1 MSRLAKSLK
10 PLIFVIGLLP
20 LVKLLVDGLMG
31 GLGANPIEEITHRTG
46 TWTLYFLVGSMAIT
60 PIRRFSGWNQIIKYR
75 RMIGLFALFYATLH
89 FLTYLVLD
97 LFFYLPEV
105 LEDVLLR
112 PYITVGFSA
121 FLILIALGVTSNTW
135 MIRKLGGKRWNALH
149 RLVYVAGGLGV
160 FHFLWLVK
168 ADRQRPEIVGA
179 ILVGLL
185 GTRLIKRKRS
195 PPAKRG
201 S

>member
-20 LVKLLVDGLMG
+20 LVKLLVDGLTG

-105 LEDVLLR
+105 LEDILLR
-112 PYITVGFSA
+112 PYITVGFAA

>member
-20 LVKLLVDGLMG
+20 LVKLLVDGLTG

-112 PYITVGFSA
+112 PYITVGFAA

-195 PPAKRG
+195 PPGKRG

>member
-20 LVKLLVDGLMG
+20 LVKLLVDGLTG

-112 PYITVGFSA
+112 PYITVGFAA

-185 GTRLIKRKRS
+185 GTRLVKRKRS